1 MLVAACLVVVVLAL
15 LGFSRLYRKV
25 DQSQALIVSKTRR
38 VDVSFTGQ
46 VVLPILHKAEV
57 MDISVK
63 TIEISRAGRDGLI
76 CRDNIRADIRILF
89 FVKVNK
95 TVEDVIKVA
104 QSVGTERA
112 SHQDTLQELFH
123 AKFSEALKTVGK
135 QLDFTDLYT
144 KREEL
149 RYHVIELIGVDL
161 NGYHLEDAAIDYLE
175 QTPLTQLDPA
185 NVLDAQGIR
194 KITELTAVEH
204 VRTNEAKRSEQMEIT
219 RQDVDAR
226 EAILELERRQ
236 ADAEIKK
243 KREIETSRAREEAET
258 ARVVEEERLRAQGAF
273 LRTEEQLGV
282 QRENQ
287 AREIA
292 VAAKNRERVIA
303 VENERI
309 EKDRLLEVI
318 ARERETQLTKISAE
332 KEVEAEKREIA
343 EVIRERVAVDRTV
356 AEQEESIKKLRVV
369 EEAERER
376 QTLVIA
382 AEAEAQE
389 KLVKDIKAAE
399 AAEQAATHRA
409 AEELTLAEARLKTAD
424 LDARAKLRLAEGV
437 QAEAAAEGLAAV
449 QVRDKEAEVTVKA
462 GRAEAEAT
470 EARLRAEAEGTQ
482 AKALAEAE
490 GARAKGLAEAEGA
503 RAAAE
508 ATEARL
514 KAEAEGARAKGLAE
528 AESAKAKGLAEAE
541 GARAAAEA
549 TTARLKAEAEGARA
563 RGLAEAQG
571 AQAAAQA
578 TEARLK
584 AEAEGVRVKAL
595 AEAEGARAMGAAEAE
610 GAKAKALAEATAI
623 GEKLKAEAEGLTE
636 KAAAMAALDE
646 ASRGHE
652 EYRLRLA
659 AEKEIRLAGLETQ
672 RQVAEAQA
680 SVLATG
686 LEHAD
691 IDIVGGESVFFDR
704 LVSAVSLGKGVDG
717 FVDNSRTAQALARPW
732 LDGSGS
738 FTEDLGRILGSVG
751 TADVQHLTVSALL
764 LKLMRSGGAE
774 AAGFQQLLDRA
785 GELGLADTPLTAL
798 NGNGARN

>member
-1 MLVAACLVVVVLAL
+1 MEALGVLVAACVIIAVLLL

-63 TIEISRAGRDGLI
+63 TIEISRSGRDGLI

-95 TVEDVIKVA
+95 TVQDVIKVA

-135 QLDFTDLYT
+135 QMDFTDLYT

-149 RYHVIELIGVDL
+149 RYHIIELIGVDL

-204 VRTNEAKRSEQMEIT
+204 VRTNEAKRTEQKEIT

-236 ADAEIKK
+236 ADAEIKQR
-243 KREIETSRAREEAET
+243 REIETSRAREEAET
-258 ARVVEEERLRAQGAF
+258 ARVMEEERLRAQTAF

-318 ARERETQLTKISAE
+318 ARERETQLTQISAE

-376 QTLVIA
+376 QALVIA

-437 QAEAAAEGLAAV
+437 QAESAAEGLAAV

-490 GARAKGLAEAEGA
+490 GARARGLAEAEGA
-503 RAAAE
+503 QAAAA

-514 KAEAEGARAKGLAE
+514 RAEAEGARAK
-528 AESAKAKGLAEAE
+528 
-541 GARAAAEA
+541 
-549 TTARLKAEAEGARA
+549 
-563 RGLAEAQG
+563 
-571 AQAAAQA
+571 
-578 TEARLK
+578 
-584 AEAEGVRVKAL
+584 AL
-595 AEAEGARAMGAAEAE
+595 AEAEGTKAA
-610 GAKAKALAEATAI
+610 ALAEATGI
-623 GEKLKAEAEGLTE
+623 GEKLKAEAAGLTE

-652 EYRLRLA
+652 EYRLRLQ

-680 SVLATG
+680 TVLATG
-686 LEHAD
+686 LENAD

-704 LVSAVSLGKGVDG
+704 LVSAVSFGKGVDG
-717 FVDNSRTAQALARPW
+717 FVANSRTAQTLAKPW

-738 FTEDLGRILGSVG
+738 FTEDLSRVLGSVG
-751 TADVQHLTVSALL
+751 TADVQNLTVSALL
-764 LKLMRSGGAE
+764 MKLMNGGGAE
-774 AAGFQQLLDRA
+774 ASQFRQLLEKA
-785 GELGLADTPLTAL
+785 GELGLAEVPVMSL
-798 NGNGARN
+798 NGAAPV

>member
-1 MLVAACLVVVVLAL
+1 MEVLGVLVAACLVVVLFAL
-15 LGFSRLYRKV
+15 LAFSRLYRKV
-25 DQSQALIVSKTRR
+25 DQSQALIVSRTRR

-46 VVLPILHKAEV
+46 VVLPILHKSEV

-63 TIEISRAGRDGLI
+63 TIEISRSGRDGLI

-95 TVEDVIKVA
+95 TVQDVIKVA

-135 QLDFTDLYT
+135 QMDFTDLYT

-149 RYHVIELIGVDL
+149 RYHIIELIGVDL

-194 KITELTAVEH
+194 KITELTAIEH
-204 VRTNEAKRSEQMEIT
+204 VRTNEAQRTEQKEIT
-219 RQDVDAR
+219 RQNVDAR

-236 ADAEIKK
+236 ADAEIKQ

-258 ARVVEEERLRAQGAF
+258 ARVVEEERLRAQAAF

-303 VENERI
+303 VESERI

-318 ARERETQLTKISAE
+318 ARERETQLTRISAE

-376 QTLVIA
+376 QALVIA

-437 QAEAAAEGLAAV
+437 QAESAAEGLAAV

-462 GRAEAEAT
+462 GRAAAEAT
-470 EARLRAEAEGTQ
+470 EARLRAEAEGAQ

-528 AESAKAKGLAEAE
+528 AEGT
-541 GARAAAEA
+541 R
-549 TTARLKAEAEGARA
+549 
-563 RGLAEAQG
+563 
-571 AQAAAQA
+571 
-578 TEARLK
+578 
-584 AEAEGVRVKAL
+584 
-595 AEAEGARAMGAAEAE
+595 
-610 GAKAKALAEATAI
+610 AKALAEATAI
-623 GEKLKAEAEGLTE
+623 GEKLKAEAAGLTE

-652 EYRLRLA
+652 EYRLRLQ

-680 SVLATG
+680 TVLATG
-686 LEHAD
+686 LENAD

-717 FVDNSRTAQALARPW
+717 FVDHSRTAQALVKPW
-732 LDGSGS
+732 LDGSSS
-738 FTEDLGRILGSVG
+738 FTEDLSGVLGSFGSV
-751 TADVQHLTVSALL
+751 DVRNLTVSALL
-764 LKLMRSGGAE
+764 MKQIRGGGPE
-774 AAGFQQLLDRA
+774 AGQLQKLLDRA
-785 GELGLADTPLTAL
+785 SELGLADTPVTAL
-798 NGNGARN
+798 NGSVSQN

>member
-1 MLVAACLVVVVLAL
+1 MNAVTVGIGACLLLTLLVLFVV
-15 LGFSRLYRKV
+15 SRLFRKV
-25 DQSQALIVSKTRR
+25 EQGKALIVSKMRK
-38 VDVSFTGQ
+38 VDVTFTGQ
-46 VVLPILHKAEV
+46 VVLPVLHKAEA

-63 TIEISRAGRDGLI
+63 VIEITRVGKEGLI
-76 CRDNIRADIRILF
+76 CRDNIRADIRISF

-104 QSVGTERA
+104 QAVGTARA
-112 SHQDTLQELFH
+112 SDRNTLQELFH

-149 RYHVIELIGVDL
+149 RYRIIEVIGVDL

-204 VRTNEAKRSEQMEIT
+204 VRTNEFRRHEEKEIT
-219 RQDVDAR
+219 RQNVDAR

-236 ADAEIKK
+236 ADAEIKQR
-243 KREIETSRAREEAET
+243 REIETVRAREDAET
-258 ARVVEEERLRAQGAF
+258 TRVVEEERLRAQGAF

-287 AREIA
+287 AREVA

-303 VENERI
+303 IENERI

-318 ARERETQLTKISAE
+318 ARERETELTRIAAS

-356 AEQEESIKKLRVV
+356 AEQEESIKKLRAV
-369 EEAERER
+369 EEAERQR
-376 QTLVIA
+376 QTVVIV

-389 KLVKDIKAAE
+389 RLVKDIKAAE
-399 AAEQAATHRA
+399 AAEQSAVHRA

-449 QVRDKEAEVTVKA
+449 QVRDKEAEVIEKS

-470 EARLRAEAEGTQ
+470 EARMR
-482 AKALAEAE
+482 AEAE
-490 GARAKGLAEAEGA
+490 GARA
-503 RAAAE
+503 
-508 ATEARL
+508 
-514 KAEAEGARAKGLAE
+514 
-528 AESAKAKGLAEAE
+528 
-541 GARAAAEA
+541 
-549 TTARLKAEAEGARA
+549 
-563 RGLAEAQG
+563 Q
-571 AQAAAQA
+571 
-578 TEARLK
+578 
-584 AEAEGVRVKAL
+584 AL
-595 AEAEGARAMGAAEAE
+595 AEAEATE
-610 GAKAKALAEATAI
+610 G
-623 GEKLKAEAEGLTE
+623 KLKAEAAGLTE

-646 ASRGHE
+646 ASRTHE
-652 EYRLRLA
+652 EYRLRLE
-659 AEKEIRLAGLETQ
+659 AEKEVRLAGLDVQ

-680 SVLATG
+680 AVLATG
-686 LEHAD
+686 LESAD
-691 IDIVGGESVFFDR
+691 ISIVGGESVFFDR
-704 LVSAVSLGKGVDG
+704 LMSSIALGKGVDG
-717 FVDNSRTAQALARPW
+717 FVQNSETVQALAKPW
-732 LDGSGS
+732 LDGTSG
-738 FTEDLGRILGSVG
+738 FTDDLGRLLGQVS
-751 TADVQHLTVSALL
+751 TADVQNLTVSALL
-764 LKLMRSGGAE
+764 MKLMGKDEADPAAPRRLLDTAGEPG
-774 AAGFQQLLDRA
+774 AAGA
-785 GELGLADTPLTAL
+785 SPTAL
-798 NGNGARN
+798 NGGTKG

>member
-1 MLVAACLVVVVLAL
+1 MNATTLGAGVLVAVTALAVLVVSQL
-15 LGFSRLYRKV
+15 FRKV
-25 DQSQALIVSKTRR
+25 EQGKALIVSKLRK
-38 VDVSFTGQ
+38 VDVTFTGQ
-46 VVLPILHKAEV
+46 VVLPVLHKAEV

-63 TIEISRAGRDGLI
+63 AIEITRTGKDGLI
-76 CRDNIRADIRILF
+76 CRDNIRADIRITF

-104 QSVGTERA
+104 QAVGTARA
-112 SHQDTLQELFH
+112 SDRDTLQELFH

-144 KREEL
+144 KRDEL
-149 RYHVIELIGVDL
+149 RYRIIEVIGVDL

-204 VRTNEAKRSEQMEIT
+204 VRTNEAQRTEEKEIT
-219 RQDVDAR
+219 RQNVDAR

-236 ADAEIKK
+236 VDAETKQ
-243 KREIETSRAREEAET
+243 KREIATVRAREEAET

-273 LRTEEQLGV
+273 LATEERLGV

-287 AREIA
+287 AREVA

-318 ARERETQLTKISAE
+318 ARERETQLTRIAAE

-356 AEQEESIKKLRVV
+356 AEQEESIKRLRAV
-369 EEAERER
+369 EEAERQR
-376 QTLVIA
+376 QAVIIA

-399 AAEQAATHRA
+399 AAEQSATHRA

-449 QVRDKEAEVTVKA
+449 QVRDKEADVIEKA
-462 GRAEAEAT
+462 GRAEAEAMQ
-470 EARLRAEAEGTQ
+470 ARMRAEAEGTKAQ
-482 AKALAEAE
+482 ALAEAE
-490 GARAKGLAEAEGA
+490 G
-503 RAAAE
+503 
-508 ATEARL
+508 
-514 KAEAEGARAKGLAE
+514 
-528 AESAKAKGLAEAE
+528 
-541 GARAAAEA
+541 
-549 TTARLKAEAEGARA
+549 
-563 RGLAEAQG
+563 
-571 AQAAAQA
+571 
-578 TEARLK
+578 
-584 AEAEGVRVKAL
+584 
-595 AEAEGARAMGAAEAE
+595 
-610 GAKAKALAEATAI
+610 I
-623 GEKLKAEAEGLTE
+623 GEKLRAEAAGLTE
-636 KAAAMAALDE
+636 KAAAMAALDD

-659 AEKEIRLAGLETQ
+659 AEKDIRLAGLDVQ

-680 SVLATG
+680 TVLATG
-686 LEHAD
+686 LENAD
-691 IDIVGGESVFFDR
+691 INIVGGESVFFDR
-704 LVSAVSLGKGVDG
+704 LMSSIALGKGIDG
-717 FVDNSRTAQALARPW
+717 FVQHSETAKALAGPW
-732 LDGSGS
+732 LDGTSS
-738 FTEDLGRILGSVG
+738 FTDDLSGILGSVS
-751 TADVQHLTVSALL
+751 TADVQNLTVSALL
-764 LKLMRSGGAE
+764 MKLMRTGGADS
-774 AAGFQQLLDRA
+774 GQIQQLLDKA
-785 GELGLADTPLTAL
+785 GELGLADKPLTAL
-798 NGNGARN
+798 NGKAVHA

>member
-1 MLVAACLVVVVLAL
+1 MEALGVLVAVCLVVVLLAL
-15 LGFSRLYRKV
+15 FSFSRLYRKV
-25 DQSQALIVSKTRR
+25 DQGRALIVSRTRK
-38 VDVSFTGQ
+38 VDVTFTGQ
-46 VVLPILHKAEV
+46 VVLPVLHKAEI

-63 TIEISRAGRDGLI
+63 TIEISRSGRDGLI
-76 CRDNIRADIRILF
+76 CRDNIRADIRISF

-95 TVEDVIKVA
+95 TEADVIKVA
-104 QSVGTERA
+104 QNVGTERA

-135 QLDFTDLYT
+135 QMDFTDLYT

-149 RYHVIELIGVDL
+149 RYHIIELIGVDL

-175 QTPLTQLDPA
+175 QTPITQLDPA

-204 VRTNEAKRSEQMEIT
+204 VRTNEAQRTEQKEIT
-219 RQDVDAR
+219 RQNVDAR

-236 ADAEIKK
+236 ADAEIKQ

-287 AREIA
+287 AREVA

-309 EKDRLLEVI
+309 EKDRMLEVI
-318 ARERETQLTKISAE
+318 ARERETQLTKIAAE

-376 QTLVIA
+376 QSLVIA

-399 AAEQAATHRA
+399 AAEQAAMHRA

-424 LDARAKLRLAEGV
+424 LDARAKLRLAEGI

-449 QVRDKEAEVTVKA
+449 QVRDKEAEVIEKS
-462 GRAEAEAT
+462 GRAEAQAAEAKLRAEAEGARAKALAEAEGAQAAAQAT
-470 EARLRAEAEGTQ
+470 GARLKAEAEGTQ
-482 AKALAEAE
+482 AKA
-490 GARAKGLAEAEGA
+490 LAEAEGA

-514 KAEAEGARAKGLAE
+514 KAEAEGARAK
-528 AESAKAKGLAEAE
+528 
-541 GARAAAEA
+541 
-549 TTARLKAEAEGARA
+549 
-563 RGLAEAQG
+563 
-571 AQAAAQA
+571 
-578 TEARLK
+578 
-584 AEAEGVRVKAL
+584 
-595 AEAEGARAMGAAEAE
+595 
-610 GAKAKALAEATAI
+610 ALAEATGI
-623 GEKLKAEAEGLTE
+623 GEKLKAEAAGLTE

-652 EYRLRLA
+652 EYRLRLQ

-680 SVLATG
+680 TVLATG
-686 LEHAD
+686 LENAD

-704 LVSAVSLGKGVDG
+704 IMSAVSLGKGVDG
-717 FVDNSRTAQALARPW
+717 FVDNSLTAQALAKPW
-732 LDGSGS
+732 LDGSAS
-738 FTEDLGRILGSVG
+738 FTEDLGRVLGSLG
-751 TADVQHLTVSALL
+751 SADVQNLTVSALL
-764 LKLMRSGGAE
+764 LKLMKSGGP
-774 AAGFQQLLDRA
+774 QSVQLRQLLDKA

-798 NGNGARN
+798 NGAARN